1 MKTNIVLIDYENV
14 QPKNLSLLNQEH
26 VIVYVFLGENQTKIS
41 LEIAKTLQPLGKK
54 ADYIRIDGNGSNA
67 LDFHIA
73 FYIGKLA
80 KEHPGSFFHII
91 SKDKGFD
98 PLIRHLKSLKVLC
111 VRSDKLEDMPL
122 LKLTEAHTANDK
134 VSAIMD
140 NLKHRGASKPRK
152 EKTLL
157 STIQSLFRH
166 KGVNQEEAKKLL
178 DALKSQKLITID
190 SNGNV
195 SYKLGNQQ

>member
-26 VIVYVFLGENQTKIS
+26 FFVLVFLGEHQTKIS
-41 LEIAKTLQPLGKK
+41 LEIAKTLQPLGNK
-54 ADYIRIDGNGSNA
+54 ADYIRIDGNGANA

-80 KEHPGSFFHII
+80 KDLPNSFFHII

-98 PLIRHLKSLKVLC
+98 PLIRHLKSQKILC
-111 VRSDKLEDMPL
+111 ARSTKLEDMPL
-122 LKLTEAHTANDK
+122 FRISEANTADDK
-134 VSAIMD
+134 VAAIID
-140 NLKHRGASKPRK
+140 NLKQRGSSKPRK

-157 STIQSLFRH
+157 TTIQSLFRH
-166 KGVNQEEAKKLL
+166 KNIDQDEVKKLL
-178 DALKSQKLITID
+178 DTLKAGNLITVD
-190 SNGNV
+190 ANSNV
-195 SYKLGNQQ
+195 SYKLDPSV